1 MILAKVLKE
10 RERENMRRIKVIYG
24 DGTTERYCVNVS
36 YAEALELARRQAQK
50 MGTYVRGFSC
60 VRI

>member
-10 RERENMRRIKVIYG
+10 KERENMRRIKVIYG
-24 DGTTERYCVNVS
+24 DGTTERYYVNVS
-36 YAEALELARRQAQK
+36 YAEALELARRQARKQ
-50 MGTYVRGFSC
+50 GTYVRGFSC

>member
-10 RERENMRRIKVIYG
+10 KERENMRRIKVIYG
-24 DGTTERYCVNVS
+24 DGTIERYCVNVS
-36 YAEALELARRQAQK
+36 YAEALELARRQARKQ
-50 MGTYVRGFSC
+50 GTYVRGFSC

>member
-1 MILAKVLKE
+1 
-10 RERENMRRIKVIYG
+10 MRRIKVIYG

-36 YAEALELARRQAQK
+36 YAEDLERARRQARK
-50 MGTYVRGFSC
+50 LGTYVRGFIC

>member
-10 RERENMRRIKVIYG
+10 KERENMRRIKVIYG

-36 YAEALELARRQAQK
+36 YAEALELAHGQARK
-50 MGTYVRGFSC
+50 
-60 VRI
+60 